1 MQGTQGVREEV
12 SLRNMLNPYWKDGIK
27 NKHSKIGDILF
38 KFYMSDDIKFYMS
51 DDINKKSIDAI
62 CKMS

>member
-1 MQGTQGVREEV
+1 MREEV
-12 SLRNMLNPYWKDGIK
+12 SHRNMLNPYWKDGIK

-51 DDINKKSIDAI
+51 DDINKENQL
-62 CKMS
+62 MQFL